1 MLVLLM
7 VQNYSAQKW
16 KLSST
21 ILKITGT
28 KKPLLYISTATV
40 QSSRSGA
47 TQPPIKWRPG
57 ALSLAAKW
65 LGCEAG
71 QSPPSYAK
79 G

>member
-7 VQNYSAQKW
+7 VQNYHVQKW
-16 KLSST
+16 KLKLYHT
-21 ILKITGT
+21 QNHPH
-28 KKPLLYISTATV
+28 KKLLPYISTATV
-40 QSSRSGA
+40 QSSRAGA
-47 TQPPIKWRPG
+47 TQPPIKCRPG

-71 QSPPSYAK
+71 QSPPPYAR